1 MKNIVFKSSIAACI
15 TSVAI
20 LSTAKA
26 SMAQVDMSFLT
37 EVAESC
43 QKDVFSEEYYQQ
55 MGINEVVSPTSEDSD
70 YYVDNCIKSRYFY
83 LLVISKLPW
92 LVSTNEMLPGYL
104 GSVAISRIA
113 YENDFNQS
121 NMLDCLASKNKDSQE
136 CTNSSFDRN
145 TFYNS
150 FLSKDASR
158 KFDSII
164 GYPNDIQPTL
174 RLAYTCPSCV
184 IAYNNNPSRR
194 QMIGAFIEWF
204 TKLKPSQKKELMS
217 ILGDEEAQLANRT
230 SMRKEADKAW
240 NEYTALRQ
248 RLTEEEKEQ
257 RRREL
262 LGE

>member
-1 MKNIVFKSSIAACI
+1 MKNIVFKSLIAACI
-15 TSVAI
+15 TSMAI

-43 QKDVFSEEYYQQ
+43 QKDVFSSEYYQQ
-55 MGINEVVSPTSEDSD
+55 MGIKEVVSPTSKDSD

-113 YENDFNQS
+113 YENGFSQS

-136 CTNSSFDRN
+136 CINSSFDED
-145 TFYNS
+145 TFYKMY
-150 FLSKDASR
+150 SKDTPG
-158 KFDSII
+158 KFDSIF
-164 GYPNDIQPTL
+164 GSQGDIQPIL

-184 IAYNNNPSRR
+184 IAYNNNPSRK

-217 ILGDEEAQLANRT
+217 ILGDEKAQLANRT
-230 SMRKEADKAW
+230 SMRGEADKAW

-248 RLTEEEKEQ
+248 RLAEEEKEQ

>member
-1 MKNIVFKSSIAACI
+1 
-15 TSVAI
+15 
-20 LSTAKA
+20 
-26 SMAQVDMSFLT
+26 
-37 EVAESC
+37 
-43 QKDVFSEEYYQQ
+43 
-55 MGINEVVSPTSEDSD
+55 
-70 YYVDNCIKSRYFY
+70 
-83 LLVISKLPW
+83 
-92 LVSTNEMLPGYL
+92 MLPGYL

-113 YENDFNQS
+113 YDNNSIYQS
-121 NMLDCLASKNKDSQE
+121 NLLDCLASKNKDSQE
-136 CTNSSFDRN
+136 CTNSSFDED
-145 TFYNS
+145 TFYKFN
-150 FLSKDASR
+150 SKDIPR

-217 ILGDEEAQLANRT
+217 ILGDEEDQLTNRT
-230 SMRKEADKAW
+230 SMKEEADKAW

-248 RLTEEEKEQ
+248 RLAEEEKER